1 MTDRDSNFGQ
11 RAGRGSAHS
20 AHAPSASVSPPPNAS
35 GGPRRSTPTGGNGAR
50 GRGHQGSASYSSNS
64 ATADPM
70 QAMNNLQHLIQ
81 DMKTQQAPAGGVSTP
96 PQPDAVSAR
105 STDRDA
111 QASLAA
117 FGDRLAAQ
125 EEQLQTQLQQQL
137 NLQAHGARGGGLPIV
152 GENTEMSSEDQDGQQ
167 QHSFGR
173 PLGPRFAGN
182 AAFQSAMAR
191 HSQAG
196 RQSGLDARSAL
207 AHQRQASLQGRFA
220 DLGYTA
226 GSLNNLGTIAGGDF
240 EDGSTDDGSSVA
252 DFMGSGGFDPTR
264 QAFQSSTQAQQGH
277 QQGSFGQ
284 HRGQRLGHASAAS
297 ASGSFP
303 GQTDFVAEQIALQQQ
318 IEMLQLQ
325 QQQLLQQQVNFNP
338 SLQLGGQPQPD
349 RASHPGF
356 GAMSGHRRI
365 HSHAPQS
372 GLANAGNSAGALSN
386 FNVGGIGS
394 IGALAQAAPISAA
407 PVPRGHGRRHSVNV
421 VKAGGG
427 GGVNSSA
434 DSVAQ
439 SQARSGFMFPNNPV
453 QAQAQAQVQ
462 AQAQAQQPF
471 GRQSGHFSHPSVQ
484 LSSSLSP
491 EYLMAGGGLLNLTN
505 FGMGSELADGFGG
518 GGPAMGRGGHNRTG
532 SQNWRINGAPGA
544 GPMVADLAQAQAQ
557 LASLHQF
564 RSQAGAGGGGHSKH
578 PSFSGGFNP
587 ALMGQFG
594 GQFGGPGAFGPGG
607 QQGQGNNAA
616 AQRKAL
622 FGSYLPQASLP
633 PLLAAGKIVVGQIRV
648 DKRNRSDAYVS
659 TEVLDSDIYIS
670 GSRDRNRA
678 LSGDIVAVELLDPQE
693 VWLNK
698 KAKEDKK
705 KHKEEQGT
713 VATRKPDKAKDD
725 LEVEGAQLRLI
736 DEEEDT
742 EQAPPAL
749 AGHVVAIV
757 ERTPG
762 QLFCGTIGLLRPSS
776 AATKE
781 KQQQERA
788 LREGNSGVAEQTSQ
802 EQQQRPKIV
811 WHRPLNKTTP
821 LIAIPADQ
829 APAAFWEPGGQEK
842 YATIMVTV
850 AIKRWPITS
859 LHPFGTLVEEIGVMG
874 NIEAETQAILKDNIS
889 SATEEFSESSLK
901 CVPPL
906 PFVIP
911 PREYEVRRDFREQ
924 CVFTI
929 DPPTARDL
937 DDAVS
942 VRRLDGGLFEIG
954 VHIADV
960 SHFVKLNSALDRDAR
975 KRCTSVYLVQR
986 ALPMLPRVLSEE
998 LCSLVPGVERLCFSA
1013 VFKMNSD
1020 ARIVDSWFG
1029 RTVIKSCSQL
1039 AYSDAQSVIDTGS
1052 LPEGKEITGG
1062 HSRETVTQDIK
1073 TLHDLA
1079 QVMRR
1084 RRFAEGALRI
1094 DNVKLNFRLD
1104 DDGLPTDASVAQ
1116 GREANQLIEEFMLTA
1131 NTAVSQ
1137 RIAAG
1142 MPDTALLRRHE
1153 APLERRLEGF
1163 QRRAEQMGL
1172 HVDISSSGALYASLR
1187 KIGEKDPQSRFAL
1200 ETLATKSML
1209 RAKYFCAGMTDISKY
1224 GHYALNVPVYTH
1236 FTSPIRRYAD
1246 VMVHR
1251 QLDAVL
1257 QGQDKFGIDREGM
1270 AKIAQ
1275 QCNVKRDAAKLAQEA
1290 SQHLFLCL
1298 LVHDLT
1304 VRYGPVMRQ
1313 ATVTGVLDAAF
1324 DIVVP
1329 EFGIEKR
1336 VHIDQIPVQH
1346 HTYEERDHSLSIYW
1360 RQGVDTISWLA
1371 ETSDDPHVKALQERA
1386 RRQREVELSSQS
1398 RQDEASL
1405 FDDDD
1410 ASGSE
1415 DGGTEDDAI
1424 RKTALAEAKRRL
1436 LSGEDAKDSVQRT
1449 KSRTL
1454 RTQDLVFEGVGAD
1467 ASQQQQQQQHHHHI
1481 QTVKV
1486 LQTVPVVISAS
1497 VGTKSP
1503 PVLTVFAVNP
1513 FA

>member
-1 MTDRDSNFGQ
+1 MKAQPQPSVGLSN
-11 RAGRGSAHS
+11 ADL
-20 AHAPSASVSPPPNAS
+20 P
-35 GGPRRSTPTGGNGAR
+35 GGPR
-50 GRGHQGSASYSSNS
+50 QGE
-64 ATADPM
+64 
-70 QAMNNLQHLIQ
+70 
-81 DMKTQQAPAGGVSTP
+81 
-96 PQPDAVSAR
+96 
-105 STDRDA
+105 RDA
-111 QASLAA
+111 SASLAA
-117 FGDRLAAQ
+117 LGDRLAAQ

-137 NLQAHGARGGGLPIV
+137 NLQSHAARAGALPSV
-152 GENTEMSSEDQDGQQ
+152 GENVELGSEGQQ
-167 QHSFGR
+167 SFGR
-173 PLGPRFAGN
+173 QPGPRFAGN

-191 HSQAG
+191 HSQSG
-196 RQSGLDARSAL
+196 RQSSQDLRSSM
-207 AHQRQASLQGRFA
+207 AHQRQLSLQGRFA
-220 DLGYTA
+220 ELGYNTSSMGNLSSIAA
-226 GSLNNLGTIAGGDF
+226 GDY
-240 EDGSTDDGSSVA
+240 EDASTDDGNSVA

-264 QAFQSSTQAQQGH
+264 RSHQTQQSAGPIPGGFRTGH
-277 QQGSFGQ
+277 G
-284 HRGQRLGHASAAS
+284 SAAS
-297 ASGSFP
+297 MSGAFP
-303 GQTDFVAEQIALQQQ
+303 SQPDLVAEQFALQQQ

-338 SLQLGGQPQPD
+338 SIHLGGQPQPD
-349 RASHPGF
+349 RPGHQAL
-356 GAMSGHRRI
+356 GTGSGHRRI
-365 HSHAPQS
+365 QSHAPQS
-372 GLANAGNSAGALSN
+372 GANVGLTGGLSN

-394 IGALAQAAPISAA
+394 IGSVGQGASQPSSA
-407 PVPRGHGRRHSVNV
+407 PRGHGRRHSVNV
-421 VKAGGG
+421 VKGGSGNAPVDSQDSYSQPQAG
-427 GGVNSSA
+427 
-434 DSVAQ
+434 
-439 SQARSGFMFPNNPV
+439 FTFPNPAAVPV
-453 QAQAQAQVQ
+453 QLHSQPQAP
-462 AQAQAQQPF
+462 QQQQQQQQQY
-471 GRQSGHFSHPSVQ
+471 GRVAGHFSHPSVQ

-491 EYLMAGGGLLNLTN
+491 EYLMAGGGLLNLAN
-505 FGMGSELADGFGG
+505 FGMGSELADGFSGSI
-518 GGPAMGRGGHNRTG
+518 GPGRGGHNRTG
-532 SQNWRINGAPGA
+532 SQNWRINGPAV
-544 GPMVADLAQAQAQ
+544 GPPSVADLAQAQAQ

-564 RSQAGAGGGGHSKH
+564 RSQAGGGGAGHSKH
-578 PSFSGGFNP
+578 PSFGGGFNP
-587 ALMGQFG
+587 QLMGQSQFG
-594 GQFGGPGAFGPGG
+594 NQFGGHGGFGMGG
-607 QQGQGNNAA
+607 PHQQHAGNAA

-705 KHKEEQGT
+705 KHKEEQGN
-713 VATRKPDKAKDD
+713 VSRKPDKAKDD

-736 DEEEDT
+736 DEEEDR
-742 EQAPPAL
+742 EQAPPQL

-788 LREGNSGVAEQTSQ
+788 LRDGSGNGQHDQGQ

-874 NIEAETQAILKDNIS
+874 NVEAETQAILKDNLS
-889 SATEEFSESSLK
+889 TATEEFSESALK

-906 PFVIP
+906 PWSIP
-911 PREYEVRRDFREQ
+911 DREYEVRRDFREH

-929 DPPTARDL
+929 DPATAKDL

-942 VRRLDGGLFEIG
+942 VKKLDNGNYEIG

-975 KRCTSVYLVQR
+975 KRCTTVYLVQR
-986 ALPMLPRVLSEE
+986 AYPMLPATLSES

-1013 VFKMNSD
+1013 VFTMNKD
-1020 ARIVDSWFG
+1020 ARVIDSWFG
-1029 RTVIKSCSQL
+1029 KTIIKSCAQL
-1039 AYSDAQSVIDTGS
+1039 AYSDAQNVIDSGV
-1052 LPEGKEITGG
+1052 LPEGRDISGG
-1062 HSRETVTQDIK
+1062 HSRERVTDDIK
-1073 TLHDLA
+1073 TLHTLA
-1079 QVMRR
+1079 QIMRA
-1084 RRFAEGALRI
+1084 RRFKEGALRI
-1094 DNVKLNFRLD
+1094 DQVKLNFKLD
-1104 DDGLPTDASVAQ
+1104 DNGFPADASSAQ

-1137 RIAAG
+1137 KIAAG
-1142 MPDTALLRRHE
+1142 MSDTALLRRHG

-1163 QRRAEQMGL
+1163 QRRAQQMGFN
-1172 HVDISSSGALYASLR
+1172 VDISTSGSLYASFA
-1187 KIGEKDPQSRFAL
+1187 KIGEKDPKSRFAL

-1251 QLDAVL
+1251 QLEAVL
-1257 QGQDKFGIDREGM
+1257 AGQDRFGVDREGM

-1275 QCNVKRDAAKLAQEA
+1275 QCNVKRDAAKTAQEQ
-1290 SQHLFLCL
+1290 SQHLFLCML
-1298 LVHDLT
+1298 IHDLT
-1304 VRYGPVMRQ
+1304 VRYGPVVRQ
-1313 ATVTGVLDAAF
+1313 ATVIGVLDAAF
-1324 DIVVP
+1324 DIIVP

-1336 VHIDQIPVQH
+1336 VHVDQIPVQH
-1346 HTYEERDHSLSIYW
+1346 HTHDANGNELTIYW

-1386 RRQREVELSSQS
+1386 RQQKALDVSSQS
-1398 RQDEASL
+1398 HDEAAL

-1410 ASGSE
+1410 DDE
-1415 DGGTEDDAI
+1415 EDDEAG
-1424 RKTALAEAKRRL
+1424 AAVAEAKRRL
-1436 LSGEDAKDSVQRT
+1436 LSGEDARESVQRT
-1449 KSRTL
+1449 KSRDFK
-1454 RTQDLVFEGVGAD
+1454 RADLVFDGVASSD
-1467 ASQQQQQQQHHHHI
+1467 ANSHHKI
-1481 QTVKV
+1481 QTIKM

-1497 VGTKSP
+1497 VGSKSP

>member
-1 MTDRDSNFGQ
+1 MKSQQLYPSGIGGTTGQQDLSIARHGERD
-11 RAGRGSAHS
+11 
-20 AHAPSASVSPPPNAS
+20 V
-35 GGPRRSTPTGGNGAR
+35 
-50 GRGHQGSASYSSNS
+50 
-64 ATADPM
+64 
-70 QAMNNLQHLIQ
+70 
-81 DMKTQQAPAGGVSTP
+81 
-96 PQPDAVSAR
+96 
-105 STDRDA
+105 

-117 FGDRLAAQ
+117 LGDRLAAQ

-137 NLQAHGARGGGLPIV
+137 NLQAHNARTGGLPSV
-152 GENTEMSSEDQDGQQ
+152 GENAEMEPDAQQ
-167 QHSFGR
+167 QHSLGGHI
-173 PLGPRFAGN
+173 GPRFAGN

-191 HSQAG
+191 HSQGA
-196 RQSGLDARSAL
+196 RQSSQDLRSCL
-207 AHQRQASLQGRFA
+207 AHQRQLSLQGRFA
-220 DLGYTA
+220 ELGYSTSSF
-226 GSLNNLGTIAGGDF
+226 GNLSTIAGGDY
-240 EDGSTDDGSSVA
+240 EDASTDDGSSIA

-264 QAFQSSTQAQQGH
+264 KAQQSQQQSQQHSTSFG
-277 QQGSFGQ
+277 QQGSRFG
-284 HRGQRLGHASAAS
+284 HGSAAS
-297 ASGSFP
+297 MSGAFP
-303 GQTDFVAEQIALQQQ
+303 SQPDYVAEQMALQQQ

-338 SLQLGGQPQPD
+338 SVQLGGQPQQD
-349 RASHPGF
+349 RASHSF
-356 GAMSGHRRI
+356 GVTSGHRRI
-365 HSHAPQS
+365 QSHAPQS
-372 GLANAGNSAGALSN
+372 GIGAGSGVGCLSN
-386 FNVGGIGS
+386 FNIGGIGS
-394 IGALAQAAPISAA
+394 IGSLASAAPINSQA
-407 PVPRGHGRRHSVNV
+407 PRGHGRRHSVNV
-421 VKAGGG
+421 IKGGG
-427 GGVNSSA
+427 GNNPAADANISS
-434 DSVAQ
+434 DSF
-439 SQARSGFMFPNNPV
+439 SQARPGFSFPNNGHQHQGQLPP
-453 QAQAQAQVQ
+453 
-462 AQAQAQQPF
+462 QQSYS
-471 GRQSGHFSHPSVQ
+471 RTSGHFSHPSLQ

-491 EYLMAGGGLLNLTN
+491 EYLMAGGGLLNLSN
-505 FGMGSELADGFGG
+505 FGIGSELADGFGG
-518 GGPAMGRGGHNRTG
+518 GGAGAGAGMGRVGHSRTG
-532 SQNWRINGAPGA
+532 SQSWRINGALSGA
-544 GPMVADLAQAQAQ
+544 PIIADLAQAQAQ

-578 PSFSGGFNP
+578 PSFSGGFTP
-587 ALMGQFG
+587 ALMGQPPFGAPFG
-594 GQFGGPGAFGPGG
+594 GSSGFGPGG
-607 QQGQGNNAA
+607 HQASANYAA

-659 TEVLDSDIYIS
+659 TEILDSDIYIS

-713 VATRKPDKAKDD
+713 TRRKPDKAKDD

-788 LREGNSGVAEQTSQ
+788 LREGGGSTEQPSP

-874 NIEAETQAILKDNIS
+874 NVEAETQAILKDNLS
-889 SATEEFSESSLK
+889 TATEDFSESALK
-901 CVPPL
+901 CVPPF
-906 PFVIP
+906 PYAIP
-911 PREYEVRRDFREQ
+911 DREYEVRRDFRDE

-929 DPPTARDL
+929 DPPMAKDL
-937 DDAVS
+937 DDAVC
-942 VRRLDGGLFEIG
+942 VRRLDGGLLEIG

-986 ALPMLPRVLSEE
+986 AIPMLPPALSEQ

-1013 VFKMNSD
+1013 VFTMNKD
-1020 ARIVDSWFG
+1020 ARILDSWFG
-1029 RTVIKSCSQL
+1029 RTIIKSCAQL
-1039 AYSDAQSVIDTGS
+1039 AYSDAQCVIDDGS
-1052 LPEGKEITGG
+1052 LPAEKEIQRG
-1062 HSRETVTQDIK
+1062 HDRKRVAEDIK
-1073 TLHDLA
+1073 ILHDLA
-1079 QVMRR
+1079 QIMRR
-1084 RRFAEGALRI
+1084 RRFDEGALSVE
-1094 DNVKLNFRLD
+1094 NVKLNFRLD
-1104 DDGLPTDASVAQ
+1104 DNGLPADASAAQ
-1116 GREANQLIEEFMLTA
+1116 GREANHLIEEFMLTA

-1142 MPDTALLRRHE
+1142 LPDTALLRRH
-1153 APLERRLEGF
+1153 APPLERRLEGF
-1163 QRRAEQMGL
+1163 QRRAEQMGF
-1172 HVDISSSGALYASLR
+1172 HVDISSAGALYDSLR
-1187 KIGEKDPQSRFAL
+1187 SIGEKDLKSRFAL

-1224 GHYALNVPVYTH
+1224 SHYALNVPLYTH

-1257 QGQDKFGIDREGM
+1257 QGQDKFGVDREGI

-1275 QCNVKRDAAKLAQEA
+1275 QCNVKRDAAKFVQEQ

-1304 VRYGPVMRQ
+1304 VRYGPVVRQ
-1313 ATVTGVLDAAF
+1313 ATVIGVLDAAF

-1336 VHIDQIPVQH
+1336 VHVDQMPIQH
-1346 HTYEERDHSLSIYW
+1346 HTYDGHDNSLSIYW
-1360 RQGVDTISWLA
+1360 RSGVDTISWLA
-1371 ETSDDPHVKALQERA
+1371 ETSDDPHVKALRERA
-1386 RRQREVELSSQS
+1386 RQQRAAAGELSSQS

-1410 ASGSE
+1410 DDCGG
-1415 DGGTEDDAI
+1415 DGGRSAV
-1424 RKTALAEAKRRL
+1424 LAEARRRL

-1449 KSRTL
+1449 KSRGF
-1454 RTQDLVFEGVGAD
+1454 REQDLIFEGVGARGGSD
-1467 ASQQQQQQQHHHHI
+1467 AAAQHHKI
-1481 QTVKV
+1481 QTIKT
-1486 LQTVPVVISAS
+1486 LQTVPVVMSAS
-1497 VGTKSP
+1497 VGSKSP

-1513 FA
+1513 FALS